1 MLNLGIPELV
11 ILLVIILLLFG
22 VGRISKISGEIG
34 RSIREFRTGLSG
46 KDDKEVKKD
55 A

>member
-11 ILLVIILLLFG
+11 ILLVIILFG

-34 RSIREFRTGLSG
+34 RSTREFRTGLSG

>member
-1 MLNLGIPELV
+1 MLNLGVPELV
-11 ILLVIILLLFG
+11 ILLAIVLLLFG

-34 RSIREFRTGLSG
+34 KSVREFRTGLSG
-46 KDDKEVKKD
+46 KEDKEAKKD